1 MECITEKLNTTLRE
15 DLWNELDAMEINGK
29 SYKNYIYDIEEKYVE
44 PVEQFIY
51 AIPYG
56 ASYIDVKNTFV

>member
-1 MECITEKLNTTLRE
+1 MECITEKLNCTLRE
-15 DLWNELDAMEINGK
+15 DLWNELDAMEINGD
-29 SYKNYIYDIEEKYVE
+29 SYKNHLYNMEEKYVE
-44 PVEQFIY
+44 PIEQFIY